1 MGRFFKILNLLLVTI
16 IVFFS
21 VKLFYAFV
29 IAQFDT
35 GSPPEAFQT
44 KMSSIKKEWQESL
57 YHDNYSSIIERN
69 LFGTRK
75 EKPIIIANLKPTTM
89 ELRLWGTI
97 TGNLDRSYAIIEELK
112 KNRRLQRQNLYR
124 EGDEVQ
130 SAVIK
135 KILREKVI
143 LNVNGQDQILKIAEY
158 RRAQTTT
165 RKAIRSI
172 RRKRTLKRV
181 HIENA
186 ASNIKNLLSQANV
199 KRHSDGLLLT
209 RIRPNSIFRRM
220 GLRNGDVITNI
231 NGRSIYSIEDA
242 LNIWE
247 DLKESSNVNLGIK
260 RRGRTRT
267 IEYTIR

>member
-1 MGRFFKILNLLLVTI
+1 MGNYYRKFRP
-16 IVFFS
+16 
-21 VKLFYAFV
+21 FV
-29 IAQFDT
+29 CD
-35 GSPPEAFQT
+35 
-44 KMSSIKKEWQESL
+44 K
-57 YHDNYSSIIERN
+57 R
-69 LFGTRK
+69 GT
-75 EKPIIIANLKPTTM
+75 
-89 ELRLWGTI
+89 
-97 TGNLDRSYAIIEELK
+97 K

-124 EGDEVQ
+124 EGDGVQ

-143 LNVNGQDQILKIAEY
+143 LNVNGQDQILKMTDY
-158 RRAQTTT
+158 RRAQRTS
-165 RKAIRSI
+165 RKSIKQIRQ
-172 RRKRTLKRV
+172 KRTLRRA

-186 ASNIKNLLSQANV
+186 ASNIKNLSSQAYL

-247 DLKESSNVNLGIK
+247 DLRESSNVNLGIK